1 MDFLREQIYQLTD
14 INLSD
19 HQVHQFQRYEELLID
34 WNQRIN
40 LTAIR
45 EVSAIRIRHFLDSL
59 TCWLAM
65 KDTPISKVIDIGTGA
80 GLPGIP
86 LKIAFPEIRLT
97 LVESTGK
104 KARFCQLVVDEL
116 KLEQV
121 TVLSTRAE
129 EIAHQPTHRES
140 YDWALARAVALMP
153 SLVEYLLPL
162 VRVGG
167 SILAQ
172 KGTAAVQETKSAQKA
187 IQILGGSLDKIIPV
201 SLPGVSE
208 EHNLI
213 CVKKIA
219 ISPFIYPRAAGLPLK
234 KPLQ

>member
-1 MDFLREQIYQLTD
+1 MDSLREQIYQLTD
-14 INLSD
+14 ISLTD
-19 HQVHQFQRYEELLID
+19 DQVRQFQRYENLLID

-65 KDTPISKVIDIGTGA
+65 KNTLISKVIDIGTGA
-80 GLPGIP
+80 GFPGIP
-86 LKIAFPEIRLT
+86 LKIAFPEIQIT

-116 KLEQV
+116 GLEQV
-121 TVLSTRAE
+121 TVLSARAE
-129 EIAHQPTHRES
+129 EIAHQPAHRET

-162 VRVGG
+162 VHVSG
-167 SILAQ
+167 SVLAQ
-172 KGTAAVQETKSAQKA
+172 KGAAATQETKSAQKA
-187 IQILGGSLDKIIPV
+187 IQMLGGTLDKIIPV
-201 SLPGVSE
+201 LLPGVSE

-213 CVKKIA
+213 CVKKIGL
-219 ISPFIYPRAAGLPLK
+219 SPSIYPRAAGLPLK
-234 KPLQ
+234 KPIQ